1 MANFVVGAVISFA
14 VSAVSTLLAPKNNQ
28 KIQKGKQEQFQQ
40 PKSSYG
46 DFIPQG
52 WGLCR
57 TSGILIWATYPPK
70 KVISTETS
78 RGGKGA
84 GNTTKTKTYSYYG
97 DFACIIAQKITDL
110 YTLRFNGKLV
120 WSDGEWDKKYEGA
133 ELRIYYGTGGQTA
146 DPLLQSEESDI
157 IPYRHRA
164 YIVVE
169 NLPLEDFSN
178 LPPQISATWR
188 NGTPNLDDVLSDIC
202 LESEFLALGDIDATE
217 LETIAVSGFQVNE
230 ESTIA
235 EKIQALQQAY
245 FFDVVDGSDKLY
257 FRKQYR
263 TSAFYIPASKLA
275 THEDGGERPKLYTE
289 NRANL
294 TDLPSQYQVRFFDK
308 NRNLLQGTALSAKLY
323 NTQHENIQPFDYP
336 GCLTASEAQSIANK
350 LLWLQ
355 WERAFTQEF
364 YLPIQYAFLEPN
376 DVIEIEIDGKLQKN
390 QIQSLELGAN
400 NQIIARCWQ
409 YRAEIFGF
417 NSTVSN
423 FQTGNATS
431 TQGTAITTTGIVTQV
446 RSTGGTIYQLGTD
459 YTVGNG
465 TITPVV
471 GGGIANGTTLQIISG
486 AAQTPAANSLPDPV
500 PTTLKVLDIHQVY
513 DTDPKGLYLFGKG
526 ANGWDGATVYVS
538 RNGGTDYE
546 LAGELI
552 TRSVFGSVNAILA
565 TGALNVLDTTNTVDV
580 TTTPYAELESV
591 TLGDLDLGRNRALI
605 GAEIIGFQTA
615 TLLGIDGSGN
625 RQYRLSN
632 LYRGLR
638 GTYGARA
645 THTTGED
652 FYLLSGYKLILSG
665 QESEV
670 GSTYLFKAVS
680 TRQVLADV
688 SPVSLLLQG
697 NAFDKWIPEISAFSP
712 VQGGAGTSVKIF
724 GAGFADVTAVKF
736 GAVAAASFTVNS
748 DTQVTAVVAV
758 ITTTGKIT
766 LTAPGGEGV
775 SLSEFI
781 IGAIQWGDISG
792 SLSNQADL
800 FAELES
806 IRAFALVMGL
816 VL

>member
-1 MANFVVGAVISFA
+1 MGNFALGAVITFG
-14 VSAVSTLLAPKNNQ
+14 VSAVSALFAPKKTQ
-28 KIQKGKQEQFQQ
+28 TIEKGKQEQFQQ

-57 TSGILIWATYPPK
+57 TSGILIWATYPPRE
-70 KVISTETS
+70 VITTETS
-78 RGGKGA
+78 RGGKGG
-84 GNTTKTKTYSYYG
+84 GNTTKTKTYTYYG
-97 DFACIIAQKITDL
+97 DFACIIAEKITDL
-110 YTLRFNGKLV
+110 DTLRFNGKLV

-133 ELRIYYGTGGQTA
+133 ELRIYYGNGSQTA
-146 DPLLQSEESDI
+146 DPLLQSKEPSI

-178 LPPQISATWR
+178 LPPQVSATWR
-188 NGTPNLDDVLSDIC
+188 NGTPNLDDVLLDIC
-202 LESEFLALGDIDATE
+202 LESEFLTAGDIDATE
-217 LETIAVSGFQVNE
+217 LDETPVTGFQVNQ

-263 TSAFYIPASKLA
+263 ASAFYIPASKLA

-308 NRNLLQGTALSAKLY
+308 NRNLLQGNALSTKLY

-336 GCLTASEAQSIANK
+336 GCLTASEAQSVANK

-376 DVIEIEIDGKLQKN
+376 DVIEVEIDGKLQKN

-400 NQIIARCWQ
+400 NQIIARCWK

-423 FQTGNATS
+423 FQTGTATA
-431 TQGTAITTTGIVTQV
+431 TQGTPITTTGTVTQV
-446 RSTGGTIYQLGTD
+446 RSGGTVYQLGTD
-459 YTVGNG
+459 YTVGSG

-471 GGGIANGTTLQIISG
+471 GGGIATGTSLEIISG
-486 AAQTPAANSLPDPV
+486 TTQTPAANSLPDPV
-500 PTTLKVLDIHQVY
+500 PTTLEVLDIHQVY
-513 DTDPKGLYLFGKG
+513 DTDPRGLYLFGTG
-526 ANGWDGATVYVS
+526 GNGWDGATIYVS

-552 TRSVFGSVNAILA
+552 TRSVFGSVDTVLG
-565 TGALNVLDTTNTVDV
+565 TGTLGVLDETNTVEV

-591 TLGDLDLGRNRALI
+591 ALEDLDLGKNRALI
-605 GAEIIGFQTA
+605 GDEIIAFQTA
-615 TLLGIDGSGN
+615 TLLGTDGSGN
-625 RQYRLSN
+625 RQYELSN
-632 LYRGLR
+632 LQRGLR
-638 GTYGARA
+638 GTYAAIA
-645 THTTGED
+645 THGGGED

-665 QESEV
+665 QESEI
-670 GSTYLFKAVS
+670 GSTYLFKALS
-680 TRQVLADV
+680 TRQTLADV
-688 SPVSLLLQG
+688 SPISITIEG

-712 VQGGAGTSVKIF
+712 VQGGVGTSVKIF
-724 GAGFADVTAVKF
+724 GAGFSDVTAVEF
-736 GAVAAASFTVNS
+736 GSVAATSFTVDS
-748 DTQVTAVVAV
+748 DTQITAVVDTG
-758 ITTTGKIT
+758 TTNGKIT
-766 LTAPGGEGV
+766 LTAPAGEGV

-781 IGAIQWGDISG
+781 IGSIQWGDISG
-792 SLSNQADL
+792 TLSDQADL
-800 FAELES
+800 YAELES